1 MKLFYTTVIGLLLSS
16 VSFAQKVDVSESSE
30 SFSVGRQPA
39 IVAVFQHSDKD
50 KIEREWKSYIKNF
63 KPDDV
68 SDKKGEYFFD
78 NTKFTQIGNNPV
90 DVHSIVMAK
99 GKDNEIRLTVCFDLG
114 GAYASGG
121 SHSKEMSYFK
131 GLVKDFAVKMT
142 KEHYDDKVKEA
153 AKALTKLTDKQTDL
167 EKDNKGLEKDIV
179 DYNDKIKKSQE
190 KIEQNKKDIETKK
203 VEITAQQKV
212 LDELKSK
219 QSSVN

>member
-1 MKLFYTTVIGLLLSS
+1 MKLFYTTVFSLLLCAAA
-16 VSFAQKVDVSESSE
+16 FAQKVEVSESSE

-50 KIEREWKSYIKNF
+50 KIEKEWKSLIKSF

-68 SDKKGEYFFD
+68 NDKKGEYFFD
-78 NTKFTQIGNNPV
+78 NAKFTSLGNNTV

-99 GKDNEIRLTVCFDLG
+99 GKDDEIRLTVCFDLG
-114 GAYASGG
+114 GAYASGS

-131 GLVKDFAVKMT
+131 NMVKDFAVKMT
-142 KEHYDDKVKEA
+142 KDHYDDKVKEA
-153 AKALTKLTDKQTDL
+153 SKALTKLNDKQADL

-179 DYNDKIKKSQE
+179 DYNDRIKKSQE
-190 KIEQNKKDIETKK
+190 KIELNKKEIETKK
-203 VEITAQQKV
+203 TEVGAQQKV
-212 LDELKSK
+212 LDGLKSK

>member
-1 MKLFYTTVIGLLLSS
+1 MKLFYTTVFSTLLFA

-50 KIEREWKSYIKNF
+50 KIEKEWKSYIKNF

-78 NTKFTQIGNNPV
+78 NTKFTQLGNNPV
-90 DVHSIVMAK
+90 DVYSIVAAK
-99 GKDNEIRLTVCFDLG
+99 GQNDEIRLTVCFDLG

-131 GLVKDFAVKMT
+131 NLVKEFAVKMT
-142 KEHYDDKVKEA
+142 KDHYADKVKEA
-153 AKALTKLTDKQTDL
+153 SKALGKLSDKQADL
-167 EKDNKGLEKDIV
+167 ERDNKNLEQDIV
-179 DYNDKIKKSQE
+179 NYNDKIKKSQE

-203 VEITAQQKV
+203 VEVTAQQKV